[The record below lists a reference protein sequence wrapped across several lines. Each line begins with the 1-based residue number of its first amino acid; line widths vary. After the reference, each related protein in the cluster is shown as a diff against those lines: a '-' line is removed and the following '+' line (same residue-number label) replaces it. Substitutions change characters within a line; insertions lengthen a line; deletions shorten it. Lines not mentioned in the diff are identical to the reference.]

1 MPSSTV
7 RHVMVYLDSL
17 DEVEGAPPARR
28 QAIEEFQ
35 SIGRWLTRSV
45 CPFLDLERILEVG
58 MGDCE
63 DEPEEH
69 ETEHYNALLELH
81 DDFADLIEE
90 FRGTRREYKRFINIM
105 TKAMRDARS
114 QDTCIIKKLMGTAI
128 LPFDSTNKPIVP
140 ALPPNTKSQ
149 RGWSHYATAAA
160 LVPMKDLNEFRDTW
174 ATYMEKS
181 QRGDI
186 QHTVNDLPAFLYE
199 EGTEYDE
206 ERPEKGLFRG
216 HVIIRVP
223 SKGQAEIHGMRSVT
237 PEAVA
242 YAAVQAYINLSSLEH
257 WDRWFNHFD
266 VEVFF
271 YMCTDLFKK
280 CPDKAWVDDTLQFL
294 TSQLPS
300 LQRQKKSKR
309 KGREVDPFADS
320 VDASDPTGI
329 LSQWKARVDAQP
341 TNNNP
346 SSNDQPTASRSAMPP
361 SQPTAS
367 HRQPAPQAPLA
378 PPTGGPTAQ
387 PSRTQ
392 LQPAPA
398 AVAPPAHHHL
408 SPTVQ
413 PAQPAR
419 EFRRLQ
425 RDRPGGDDATRSDE
439 DNEDNANTELPSPP
453 PKKMAKRAPPPKR
466 VSARRGRGGKT
477 LN

>member
-35 SIGRWLTRSV
+35 SIGRWLMRSV

-69 ETEHYNALLELH
+69 EIEHYNALLDLH

-90 FRGTRREYKRFINIM
+90 FRGTRCEYNRFINIM

-128 LPFDSTNKPIVP
+128 LPFDSANKPIVP

-149 RGWSHYATAAA
+149 RGWSHYTTAAA
-160 LVPMKDLNEFRDTW
+160 LAPLKDLKEFKDTW

-186 QHTVNDLPAFLYE
+186 KHTVNDLPSFLYE

-206 ERPEKGLFRG
+206 ERWEKGLFRG
-216 HVIIRVP
+216 HVIIRTLRLIYTGESSIEDGHRKVP

-257 WDRWFNHFD
+257 WDQWFNHFD
-266 VEVFF
+266 VEAFF
-271 YMCTDLFKK
+271 YVCTDLFKK
-280 CPDKAWVDDTLQFL
+280 CPDKAWVDNTLH
-294 TSQLPS
+294 QLPS
-300 LQRQKKSKR
+300 LQRQKKPKR
-309 KGREVDPFADS
+309 KGREVDPFAD
-320 VDASDPTGI
+320 D
-329 LSQWKARVDAQP
+329 ARVDAQP
-341 TNNNP
+341 TNNP
-346 SSNDQPTASRSAMPP
+346 SSNDQPTPSRSATPP
-361 SQPTAS
+361 SQPAAS
-367 HRQPAPQAPLA
+367 HRQPAPHVPLA
-378 PPTGGPTAQ
+378 PPAGGPTAQ
-387 PSRTQ
+387 PLRTQ
-392 LQPAPA
+392 LQPA
-398 AVAPPAHHHL
+398 AVAPPAHHHS
-408 SPTVQ
+408 SPTVP

-425 RDRPGGDDATRSDE
+425 RDRPGGDDATISDE
-439 DNEDNANTELPSPP
+439 DNDDNADAEQLPSPP